1 MITLIHLWN
10 LVAAGLWGR
19 FLGGKLRHVTDKQS
33 PGVIAAFF
41 MAGVVSVVVTFIL
54 HELYPLPWLVQSIY
68 ESSFWYHVLVT
79 GIIEE
84 TAKFVC
90 FFMIAHYLSTVKEP
104 QDGVLQGAAVGLGF
118 ATIENILYI
127 TWYPELSIAIRP
139 LLATGGHMLYG
150 AVWGG
155 LYSTAVWSN
164 AHSDDPGS
172 YRLAVAGVVLMAVFH
187 GLYNSVVVFG
197 YVPGIIVDGIVLA
210 IAVPLFLQLQLRS
223 PYRRYP
229 LEQAKL
235 AVPAIER
242 GLVFNRK
249 SPILNRRLG
258 LYLMRLGDYQR
269 ASIHLSRAM
278 PRTHDRLSTRFFA
291 AICESTFLPHVHAER
306 ALRVAWGRLPDEK
319 RTTLLEQAGR
329 LLADDQELLSSVRE
343 YLGSAFTRRR
353 GKQGHELAREIK
365 LRKAERR
372 HGAAGRTI
380 GEHVSRLSREEREA
394 LRRKL
399 KGAETDGR

>member
-1 MITLIHLWN
+1 MIALLHVWN
-10 LVAAGLWGR
+10 VAAAWLWGR
-19 FLGGKLRHVTDKQS
+19 FLGGKLRYVTDKQS
-33 PGVIAAFF
+33 AGVIAAFF
-41 MAGVVSVVVTFIL
+41 MAGVVSMVVTFVL

-68 ESSFWYHVLVT
+68 ETDFWYHVLVT
-79 GIIEE
+79 GVVEE
-84 TAKFVC
+84 TAKFIC
-90 FFMIAHYLSTVKEP
+90 FFAIAHNMSTVKEP

-127 TWYPELSIAIRP
+127 TWYPEIFIAIRP
-139 LLATGGHMLYG
+139 LLLTGGHMLYG

-155 LYSTAVWSN
+155 LYSTAAWSN

-197 YVPGIIVDGIVLA
+197 LIPGIIVDGIVLA

-269 ASIHLSRAM
+269 ASVHLSRAM

-291 AICESTFLPHVHAER
+291 AVCESTFVPDVHAKR
-306 ALRVAWGRLPDEK
+306 GLRVAWGRLPDEK
-319 RTTLLEQAGR
+319 RTQLLEHLER
-329 LLADDQELLSSVRE
+329 LLVDDPELLKALRE
-343 YLGSAFTRRR
+343 FLASAFTRRR
-353 GKQGHELAREIK
+353 GKRGHELAREIK
-365 LRKAERR
+365 LRKAQKRR
-372 HGAAGRTI
+372 GAVSRTV

-394 LRRKL
+394 
-399 KGAETDGR
+399 

>member
-1 MITLIHLWN
+1 MIAVLHLWN
-10 LVAAGLWGR
+10 FVAAGLWGR
-19 FLGGKLRHVTDKQS
+19 FLGGKLRHVVDKQS
-33 PGVIAAFF
+33 SGVIAAFF
-41 MAGVVSVVVTFIL
+41 MAGVVSVVVTSIL
-54 HELYPLPWLVQSIY
+54 HELYPLPWLVQWIY
-68 ESSFWYHVLVT
+68 EADFWYQVLVT
-79 GIIEE
+79 GVLEE
-84 TAKFVC
+84 TAKFIC

-118 ATIENILYI
+118 ATLENILYI
-127 TWYPELSIAIRP
+127 TVYPQVFIAIRP
-139 LLATGGHMLYG
+139 LLATGGHMVYG

-155 LYSTAVWSN
+155 LYSAAVWSN

-187 GLYNSVVVFG
+187 GLYNSVLVFG
-197 YVPGIIVDGIVLA
+197 LIPGIIVDGIVLT

-235 AVPAIER
+235 AIPAIER

-269 ASIHLSRAM
+269 ASVHLSRAM

-291 AICESTFLPHVHAER
+291 AVCESTFLPHVHAER
-306 ALRVAWGRLPDEK
+306 GLRVAWGRLPDEK
-319 RTTLLEQAGR
+319 RAQLLEHLER
-329 LLADDQELLSSVRE
+329 LLVDDAELLEAVRE
-343 YLGSAFTRRR
+343 YLASAFTRRR

-365 LRKAERR
+365 LRKAQNRR
-372 HGAAGRTI
+372 GAVSRTV

-394 LRRKL
+394 LRRKFR
-399 KGAETDGR
+399 GAEE

>member
-1 MITLIHLWN
+1 LIAAIHLWN
-10 LVAAGLWGR
+10 LAAAWLWGR
-19 FLGGKLRHVTDKQS
+19 FLNGKLRHVTDKQS
-33 PGVIAAFF
+33 IGEIAAFV
-41 MAGVVSVVVTFIL
+41 MAGVVSVVVTFML
-54 HELYPLPWLVQSIY
+54 HALYPLPWLVQSIY
-68 ESSFWYHVLVT
+68 ESHFWYHVLVT

-84 TAKFVC
+84 TAKFIC

-118 ATIENILYI
+118 ATIENMLYI
-127 TWYPELSIAIRP
+127 TWYPEIFIAIRP
-139 LLATGGHMLYG
+139 LLSSGGHMLYG

-155 LYSTAVWSN
+155 LYSVAVWSN

-197 YVPGIIVDGIVLA
+197 LLPGIIVKGIILA
-210 IAVPLFLQLQLRS
+210 IAVPLFLQLQIRS

-229 LEQAKL
+229 IEQARR
-235 AVPAIER
+235 AIPAIER

-258 LYLMRLGDYQR
+258 LYLMRLGDYKR
-269 ASIHLSRAM
+269 ASVHLSRAM

-291 AICESTFLPHVHAER
+291 AVCESTFLPQVHAER

-319 RTTLLEQAGR
+319 RTQLLEHLER
-329 LLADDQELLSSVRE
+329 LLVEDAELLKAIRE
-343 YLGSAFTRRR
+343 YLASAFTRRR
-353 GKQGHELAREIK
+353 GKRGHELAREIK
-365 LRKAERR
+365 LRKAEKRR
-372 HGAAGRTI
+372 GGVSRTI
-380 GEHVSRLSREEREA
+380 GEHVSRLTPEEREG

-399 KGAETDGR
+399 RGAEE